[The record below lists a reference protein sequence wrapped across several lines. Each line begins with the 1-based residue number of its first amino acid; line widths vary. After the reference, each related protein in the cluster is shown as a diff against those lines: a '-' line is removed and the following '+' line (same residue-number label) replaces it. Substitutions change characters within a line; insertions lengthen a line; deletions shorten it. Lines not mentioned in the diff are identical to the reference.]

1 MSRINHAWLMATA
14 AVSAFAVAGGARAQA
29 VAAPTAPVDAPDS
42 PSAAQNGSGGLADI
56 VVTAQRRSERL
67 QSVPVAVTALSGE
80 ALANKGLAS
89 TQDIAAAT
97 PGLTFTQV
105 AGSASP
111 RIRGIGTTNAFGGN
125 ENSVATYVDGVYYA
139 SSNSTILTLANV
151 EQVAVLKGP
160 QGTLFG
166 RNATGGLIQITTRDP
181 KQELGGQASAT
192 FGNKDTVAGSLYVT
206 GGLAEDLAADLAV
219 NYSNQMDGFGRNLA
233 TGEEVNKSRDFSIR
247 SKLKWD
253 AGDSTTFKL
262 SADYAT
268 LDAAGP
274 ARRPMDGTLPV
285 SGVPFTGGKFDIN
298 SNVQPLYANKQ
309 AGASLN
315 GVHHFGTF
323 DLVSITAYRYARTHV
338 RLDADGLQAALVS
351 PNSIYKDTQFS
362 QELQLVSTGSGPF
375 KWTAG
380 AFYFWY
386 KGGYEKGVF
395 SLPTQTQSF
404 QSYQRTRSVSVYG
417 QASYKFAP
425 RTTVTLGLRYSDET
439 QRQNASSSILAN
451 ATGVITTP
459 PPIFGK
465 SSVGK
470 PTWRVAIDHQ
480 LTPDTLV
487 YASYNRGF
495 KSGGF
500 NTSTFTPAPL
510 PFDPESLDAYEAGI
524 KSDLFGRRLR
534 VNASAFYY
542 DYNNIQLSSYVDG
555 TLRITNAAKAK
566 IYGFDADIVARP
578 FDALTLT
585 LGASYIHDRLGDY
598 PNAQVSTPRP
608 TGGNIVTSG
617 SATGNRLPMTP
628 DWTLDA
634 GADYVIPVGDGRVTA
649 SAHYFHSDGWAA
661 EADNRIRQKPY
672 DLVNASLR
680 WDVQGDRGVS
690 MTLWGKNLTNELYAV
705 TLQTQTFADIFVP
718 AMGRTYGV
726 TLSYKY

>member
-1 MSRINHAWLMATA
+1 MSRINNAWLLVTA
-14 AVSAFAVAGGARAQA
+14 AASVVAMADCAQAQDAGA
-29 VAAPTAPVDAPDS
+29 VAAPTGAQDMPVDGQQD
-42 PSAAQNGSGGLADI
+42 GGLADI

-67 QSVPVAVTALSGE
+67 QRVPVAVTALSGE
-80 ALANKGLAS
+80 ALATKGLAS

-111 RIRGIGTTNAFGGN
+111 RIRGVGTTNAFGGN

-181 KQELGGQASAT
+181 KQEASGQATAT
-192 FGNKDTVAGSLYVT
+192 YGNKDTVAGSLYIT
-206 GGLAEDLAADLAV
+206 GGLSPDLAADLAV
-219 NYSNQMDGFGRNLA
+219 NYSNQMDGFGHNLA
-233 TGEEVNKSRDFSIR
+233 TGEEVNKSRDLSIR

-253 AGDSTTFKL
+253 IGAATTIKL

-274 ARRPMDGTLPV
+274 ARRPLDGTLPV
-285 SGVPFTGGKFDIN
+285 SGVPFSGGKYDVN

-309 AGASLN
+309 AGGSVN

-338 RLDADGLQAALVS
+338 RLDADGLPAALVS
-351 PNSIYKDTQFS
+351 PDSIYKDKQFS
-362 QELQLVSTGSGPF
+362 QELQLISTGSGPL
-375 KWTAG
+375 KWTVG
-380 AFYFWY
+380 AYYFWY

-395 SLPTQTQSF
+395 SLPTQTQTF
-404 QSYQRTRSVSVYG
+404 QSYQHTRSISVYG
-417 QASYKFAP
+417 QASYALAP
-425 RTTVTLGLRYSDET
+425 QTTLTLGLRYSDE
-439 QRQNASSSILAN
+439 RQSQDASSSIRAN
-451 ATGVITTP
+451 ATGVVTTP
-459 PPIFGK
+459 APIYGK

-470 PTWRVAIDHQ
+470 PTWRIALDHQ
-480 LTPDTLV
+480 LTPDTLI

-524 KSDLFGRRLR
+524 KSELFDRRLR

-566 IYGFDADIVARP
+566 IYGFDADIVAKP
-578 FDALTLT
+578 FDRLTLT
-585 LGASYIHDRLGDY
+585 AGGSYIHDRLGDY
-598 PNAQVSTPRP
+598 PNAQISTPRP
-608 TGGNIVTSG
+608 TGGNIVGSG

-628 DWTLDA
+628 DWTFDA
-634 GADYVIPVGDGRVTA
+634 GADYVIPVGDGNLTA
-649 SAHYFHSDGWAA
+649 SGHYFHSDGWAA

-672 DLVNASLR
+672 NLLNASLR
-680 WDVQGDRGVS
+680 WDVNGDRGLS
-690 MTLWGKNLTNELYAV
+690 MTVWGKNLTDELYAV

-718 AMGRTYGV
+718 ALGRTYGV
-726 TLSYKY
+726 TLAYKF